1 MGKPKRQQLQWASR
15 PKLRRIRRQWTMQW
29 YLLVVQQEPEQCL
42 HPKQGRQDLFNR
54 HHPEDL
60 LQRLVHR
67 PAPLR
72 KRRGLRDG
80 ASIAQRLVHPERQ
93 LHHPE
98 RQRGLL
104 LPRQLPAA
112 GH

>member
-15 PKLRRIRRQWTMQW
+15 FELRRIRRQRSMQW
-29 YLLVVQQEPEQCL
+29 HLLVVQQEPEQRL
-42 HPKQGRQDLFNR
+42 HPQQRRQDLLNR
-54 HHPEDL
+54 HHPKNL
-60 LQRLVHR
+60 LQRMVHR
-67 PAPLR
+67 PTPLR

-80 ASIAQRLVHPERQ
+80 ESLAQCLVYPERQ

-98 RQRGLL
+98 RQRWLL
-104 LPRQLPAA
+104 LPRQLSAT